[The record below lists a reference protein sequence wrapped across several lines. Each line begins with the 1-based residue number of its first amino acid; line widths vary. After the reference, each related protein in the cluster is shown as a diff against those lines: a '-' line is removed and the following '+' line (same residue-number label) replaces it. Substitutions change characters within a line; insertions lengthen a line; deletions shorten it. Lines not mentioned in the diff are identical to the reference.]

1 MVNYELE
8 EALVDRLLKLEDIGW
23 KRLDQWADDSE
34 TGGLTLEALKE
45 LSQQLREITASHPL
59 FKRGVQL
66 RNAYIFGRGMNYVGV
81 DAPRHKRIID
91 NIHNES
97 MLFSVEAYEV
107 MNSALFND
115 GVFSVMRNRETNKF
129 TVLPLH
135 QITGLITNPDDNM
148 DIWYVQRSWSANG
161 KERVAWYPTARRRN
175 EKIETSLKVGEGRTI
190 HINHTN
196 VVYMKHANRQAG
208 WTLGVPDS
216 FPALLWTLAY
226 SGYLSDSAKL
236 VTALSKF
243 AWNLT
248 APSKNA
254 AEKARTRVVNAKDGI
269 GGVAIGSGDVSS
281 VGVPSAQ
288 VNFNNGQPLAAMVA
302 ASFGVPVIALLSS
315 PGATGGSYGAA
326 QTLDAPTLKGF
337 EVLQNSWGTFFREI
351 FLDLGAKDG
360 RVEFPAMDVDPPHRQ
375 VTSIAQGVELGL
387 LHRDEARDMLID
399 ILDVRVLHDELPEL
413 PAEGEGD
420 GEDEGKPKPKTVVSK
435 QGVSTKLGGTSNAG
449 ITDHSLDK
457 DNEKK

>member
-8 EALVDRLLKLEDIGW
+8 EALVDRLLKLEDLGW
-23 KRLDQWADDSE
+23 TKLNQWTDGAE
-34 TGGLTLEALKE
+34 TGGLPLKDLQE

-97 MLFSVEAYEV
+97 MMFSVEAYEV
-107 MNSALFND
+107 MNAALFND

-129 TVLPLH
+129 TVLPLA

-148 DIWYVQRSWSANG
+148 DIWYIQRSWSANG
-161 KERVAWYPTARRRN
+161 KERVVWYPTARRRN
-175 EKIETSLKVGEGRTI
+175 EKIEKRVSVGLNEYVTI
-190 HINHTN
+190 DHTN

-216 FPALLWTLAY
+216 FPALLWALAY
-226 SGYLSDSAKL
+226 SGYLADSAKL

-248 APSKNA
+248 APNKNA

-351 FLDLGAKDG
+351 FLDIGAKEG
-360 RVEFPAMDVDPPHRQ
+360 RVEFPAMDVDAPHRQ
-375 VTSIAQGVELGL
+375 VTSIAQAVELGI
-387 LHRDEARDMLID
+387 LHKDEARDMIID
-399 ILDVRVLHDELPEL
+399 ILDVRVLHEDLPEV
-413 PAEGEGD
+413 PEDD
-420 GEDEGKPKPKTVVSK
+420 GGGSDTVVSK